1 MLACRM
7 GNNMKPHVSKFKNPD
22 RSGRIIY
29 LNGTS
34 SAGKTTLAQ
43 ALLDVLEEPYLY
55 FSINLFDE
63 IPSRK
68 QIKRGL
74 VPDIRYFEMGFARCI
89 AALAGSGNNVIVDD
103 VIAPPRNLP
112 TGQEFDVLDL
122 LRQRVMMLSSFEV
135 LFVKVF
141 CPLDELERREIARGD
156 RIIGL
161 AKSQYEQ
168 VHRYAVYDVE
178 LDTSA
183 ESPEDASARVLQAL
197 ENHHHPRA
205 LAHMV
210 EMADRPYGVRQAS
223 EADFD
228 EMATAHVESIRTQ
241 CGSFYSKK
249 IIEEWIA
256 PISREKYLG
265 AVAQGATFYVA
276 EDEAG
281 LLGFSE
287 VHLAKVKEY
296 NAAVF
301 VSGRASRKGVGSAL
315 YRTAE
320 CQALREGA
328 ERIVLNSSLAAVTFY
343 EKNGFRPLHDGCSE
357 MPSGSKMKIIRM
369 IKHFS
374 VHDP

>member
-1 MLACRM
+1 
-7 GNNMKPHVSKFKNPD
+7 MKHHDSNLKNPD
-22 RSGRIIY
+22 RSGRVIY

-43 ALLDVLEEPYLY
+43 ALLEVLEEPYLY

-74 VPDIRYFEMGFARCI
+74 VPDIRHLELGFARCI

-103 VIAPPRNLP
+103 VIAPPRHLP
-112 TGQEFDVLDL
+112 AGQEFDVHDL
-122 LRQRVMMLSSFEV
+122 LRQRVMMLNSFDV

-156 RIIGL
+156 RTIGL
-161 AKSQYEQ
+161 ARSQYDL

-178 LDTSA
+178 VDTSA
-183 ESPEDASARVLQAL
+183 ETPEDASARVLKAL
-197 ENHHHPRA
+197 ANHHHPRA
-205 LAHMV
+205 LVQMV
-210 EMADRPYGVRQAS
+210 EMSDRPYDVRQAS

-228 EMATAHVESIRTQ
+228 EMATVHVESIRSL
-241 CGSFYSKK
+241 CSPFYTKA

-256 PISREKYLG
+256 SVSREKYLS

-287 VHLAKVKEY
+287 VHLAKGKEY

-328 ERIVLNSSLAAVTFY
+328 ERIALNSSLAAVKFY
-343 EKNGFRPLHDGCSE
+343 EKNGFRLVHEGCSE
-357 MPSGSKMKIIRM
+357 MPSGSKMKIISM
-369 IKHFS
+369 IKHFP
-374 VHDP
+374 VHDS

>member
-1 MLACRM
+1 MLARRM
-7 GNNMKPHVSKFKNPD
+7 DIRMKHHDSNLKNPD
-22 RSGRIIY
+22 RSGRVIY

-43 ALLDVLEEPYLY
+43 ALLEVLEEPYLY

-74 VPDIRYFEMGFARCI
+74 VPDIRHLELGFARCI

-103 VIAPPRNLP
+103 VIAPPRHLP
-112 TGQEFDVLDL
+112 AGQEFDVHDL
-122 LRQRVMMLSSFEV
+122 LRQRVMMLNSFDV

-156 RIIGL
+156 RTIGL
-161 AKSQYEQ
+161 ARSQYDL

-178 LDTSA
+178 VDTSA
-183 ESPEDASARVLQAL
+183 ETPEDASARVLKAL
-197 ENHHHPRA
+197 ANHHHPRA
-205 LAHMV
+205 LVQMV
-210 EMADRPYGVRQAS
+210 EMSDRPYDVRQAS

-228 EMATAHVESIRTQ
+228 EMATVHVESIRSL
-241 CGSFYSKK
+241 CSPFYTKA

-256 PISREKYLG
+256 SVSREKYLS

-287 VHLAKVKEY
+287 VHLAKGKEY

-328 ERIVLNSSLAAVTFY
+328 ERIALNSSLAAVKFY
-343 EKNGFRPLHDGCSE
+343 EKNGFRLVHEGCSE
-357 MPSGSKMKIIRM
+357 MPSGSKMKIISM
-369 IKHFS
+369 IKHFP
-374 VHDP
+374 VHDS

>member
-1 MLACRM
+1 MGIRM
-7 GNNMKPHVSKFKNPD
+7 KHHDSNLKNPD
-22 RSGRIIY
+22 SSGRVIY

-74 VPDIRYFEMGFARCI
+74 IPDIRYLELGFTRCI

-103 VIAPPRNLP
+103 VIAPPRHLP
-112 TGQEFDVLDL
+112 AGQEFDVLDL
-122 LRQRVMMLSSFEV
+122 LRQRVMMLNSFDV

-141 CPLDELERREIARGD
+141 CPLNELERREIARGD
-156 RIIGL
+156 RKVGL
-161 AKSQYEQ
+161 ARSQYDM

-178 LDTSA
+178 VNTST
-183 ESPEDASARVLQAL
+183 ETPEDAAARVLKAV
-197 ENHHHPRA
+197 ENYNHPRV
-205 LAHMV
+205 LAQMA
-210 EMADRPYGVRQAS
+210 ELADRPFGVRQAS

-228 EMATAHVESIRTQ
+228 EMATVHEESIRSL
-241 CGSFYSKK
+241 CGSIYSREV
-249 IIEEWIA
+249 IEEWVA

-276 EDEAG
+276 EDATV

-287 VHLAKVKEY
+287 VHLAKGKEY

-328 ERIVLNSSLAAVTFY
+328 ERIALNSSLAAVKFY
-343 EKNGFRPLHDGCSE
+343 EKNGFRTLHDGCSE
-357 MPSGSKMKIIRM
+357 MPSGSKMKIVRM
-369 IKHFS
+369 IKHFP
-374 VHDP
+374 VHDS

>member
-1 MLACRM
+1 M
-7 GNNMKPHVSKFKNPD
+7 GNSMKPHVSKLSNPD

-74 VPDIRYFEMGFARCI
+74 VPDIRYLELGFARCI

-103 VIAPPRNLP
+103 VIAPPRHLP
-112 TGQEFDVLDL
+112 AGQEFDVLDL
-122 LRQRVMMLSSFEV
+122 LRQRVSILSPFDV

-141 CPLDELERREIARGD
+141 CPLDELERREVARGD
-156 RIIGL
+156 RTIGL
-161 AKSQYEQ
+161 AKSQFDQ
-168 VHRYAVYDVE
+168 VHRFALYDVE
-178 LDTSA
+178 VDTS
-183 ESPEDASARVLQAL
+183 EETPEDASARVLKAL
-197 ENHHHPRA
+197 ENHHYPRA
-205 LAHMV
+205 LAQLV
-210 EMADRPYGVRQAS
+210 EMAKHPYGVRQAI

-228 EMATAHVESIRTQ
+228 EMAAVHEDSIRSL
-241 CGSFYSKK
+241 CGDCYTKE

-276 EDEAG
+276 EDATG
-281 LLGFSE
+281 LMGFSE
-287 VHLAKVKEY
+287 VHLAKGKEY

-328 ERIVLNSSLAAVTFY
+328 ESIALNSSLAAVTFY
-343 EKNGFRPLHDGCSE
+343 EKNGFRPLHDGRSK
-357 MPSGSKMKIIRM
+357 MPSGSQMKIIRM
-369 IKHFS
+369 IKHFP

>member
-1 MLACRM
+1 MQSP
-7 GNNMKPHVSKFKNPD
+7 N
-22 RSGRIIY
+22 RSGSVIY

-74 VPDIRYFEMGFARCI
+74 VPDIRYYELGFAKCI

-103 VIAPPRNLP
+103 VIAPPQHLP
-112 TGQEFDVLDL
+112 AGQEFDALDL
-122 LRQRVMMLSSFEV
+122 LRQRVTILSPFDV

-141 CPLDELERREIARGD
+141 CPLDELERREISRGD
-156 RIIGL
+156 RTIGL
-161 AKSQYEQ
+161 ARNQYDQ

-178 LDTSA
+178 VDTSA
-183 ESPEDASARVLQAL
+183 EAPEDAAVRVLKAL
-197 ENHHHPRA
+197 ESQRHSRA
-205 LAHMV
+205 LEQMV
-210 EMADRPYGVRQAS
+210 EMAKHSYWVRHAT

-228 EMATAHVESIRTQ
+228 ELAAVHEDSIQTQ
-241 CGSFYSKK
+241 CGSFYSRE

-276 EDEAG
+276 EDTTG

-287 VHLAKVKEY
+287 VHRARGSEY
-296 NAAVF
+296 NTAVF
-301 VSGRASRKGVGSAL
+301 VSGRAGRRGIGSVL

-320 CQALREGA
+320 CEALRAGA
-328 ERIVLNSSLAAVTFY
+328 KRIALNATLAAVEFY
-343 EKNGFRPLHDGCSE
+343 EKNGFRQLHPGSSE

-369 IKHFS
+369 IKHFTAN
-374 VHDP
+374 VT